1 MAPMPRHRM
10 LLGCAWT
17 QNALSLEWTL
27 KKDGDLH
34 MKWIEMTVF
43 TTEQG
48 LDAVVARFD
57 MLGIQQVIIEQGKES
72 NYLFE
77 RS

>member
-1 MAPMPRHRM
+1 
-10 LLGCAWT
+10 
-17 QNALSLEWTL
+17 
-27 KKDGDLH
+27 

-72 NYLFE
+72 IEAFLKETAKYGICPKLFIADGGAI
-77 RS
+77 RANHL